1 MFNRALLG
9 RWLYG
14 GLELREML
22 GVELRWTPSLAV
34 CGVGGAPLSLQVP
47 LEWDCGRTSGND
59 GKLSLVLLD
68 LRWGMGLGQNF
79 GTICGAGIR
88 F

>member
-1 MFNRALLG
+1 LYPNFRRGLGIRNLLMFNRALLG

-47 LEWDCGRTSGND
+47 LEWDCGRTSGY
-59 GKLSLVLLD
+59 GSE
-68 LRWGMGLGQNF
+68 GSF
-79 GTICGAGIR
+79 S
-88 F
+88 